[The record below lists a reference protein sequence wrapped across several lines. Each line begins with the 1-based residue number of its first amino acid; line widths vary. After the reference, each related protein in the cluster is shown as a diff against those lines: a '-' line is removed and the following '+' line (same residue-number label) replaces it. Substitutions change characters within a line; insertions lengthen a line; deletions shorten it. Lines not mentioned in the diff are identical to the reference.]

1 MASRSKRQKSSDAY
15 RLMYGTCP
23 DEGCQAKLYFPSYD
37 KSIEC
42 TSCGQRH
49 ERALLKD
56 IAEVTNPDVALHNL
70 LKNIL
75 LGNVK
80 PKKGA
85 DNVKVLGLSN
95 YVCKLISPI
104 LTYYGMDKETGKAK
118 KLSEMGKG
126 EIFDVSILGDRAFLI
141 EEEHLDVIGYGKD
154 RSGSLYYLADTLK
167 DIEIINN
174 NQECLVPIHADGDG
188 HCLVHAISRAL
199 VGRELFWHALRVN
212 LKHHMTV
219 CLDKYKEL
227 FKDFVDI
234 DEWDAIIEECDPYY
248 LPPEGEAHGL
258 RNIHIFGLANV
269 LHRPIIL
276 LDSKSGMSSSGD
288 YSGVFLPGMVPPE
301 QCRGK
306 DGTLNKPL
314 CIAWSSS
321 GRNHYI
327 PIVAVKGKGSAMLP
341 KYMVQK
347 SWGMPKE
354 EIPKYIEF
362 DKMYRCAIGGDKCLT
377 ERYLRHLVGTME
389 EVFKERYNV
398 NPNIVADVHQYIYR
412 SAGMVGV
419 HPDEVI
425 EKTQSSVEAKQLYRC
440 LMCEALVEYVLTR
453 EDFEKGGTLYELA
466 VRIHNKLDP
475 TKMYSFPLQGA
486 VCSYDDKKDCLV
498 PDMERS
504 HPKTC
509 AFCNGEM
516 LRQVQADGSIVYKD
530 GDRTTT
536 PCVGGKCP
544 CGFKHYYQGKEY
556 DNLPDIF
563 PISLQWGGQSV
574 TEKIAWFQHESD
586 PTLNSNVFEV
596 AQSVVQKHFPGEFGS
611 ERLVQRVVDSI
622 LAQSAMLN
630 KREAAEKIKE
640 EGMAVEPIDAWSAD
654 TASKIILTG
663 QKKKTIHKE
672 ELMKSEKEK
681 QVRKNIQ
688 TKAPLTQ
695 HRKTTALESQKQP
708 HSPRSK
714 ESPSK
719 SKLPTCSSSQT
730 PAVQGSSVM
739 SQSAIVQPV
748 AGEKK
753 IRLQTSDG
761 RQVMLTLVKDVTYAE
776 LQKLVFQTVD
786 VPSDRQKLRVGFPP
800 KLLEATPAGE
810 EEKIVPLRHGDK
822 IALEILPDLSQP
834 NFPVQETMHAHSSK
848 MTSSWS
854 SFEEDAQSQTA
865 DKLLQALKDVQHGG
879 DNIDTSIASLGILS
893 AVQGKDLWT
902 YVQGMPHLF
911 SVGGLLYNQV
921 KRDLGLV
928 DGKHCQL
935 QALPGKV
942 FRYNANEDRLEL
954 CLEPYGHFPV
964 EPRIEEKVK
973 AAGMEGSKEDT
984 EVKFGASG
992 AIHHGTE
999 RPAFLGQGHSLKS
1012 TMMFDERMPVDLACA
1027 NHHPGARGIH
1037 DLCSPP
1043 GSRTHRDS
1051 ISEEPDEMQTEDTAE
1066 SSGVSY
1072 QRLGPGYSVIDQSA
1086 SNSDNTN
1093 LEMFR
1098 ALAEHIEKT
1107 LASDDVDKDD
1117 GSGITDQTNKRT
1129 DYKVGKDK
1137 ETTAESV
1144 KSDTKSEKSAEQKS
1158 AELKDNLTDVG
1169 SVKNPQQV
1177 ANIDKNKASSVPK
1190 DSIAVMESQEMSG
1203 DHRVDGKDG
1212 DKEVIDGD
1220 ARLVDSNPDNNVS
1233 DKVSDAKENED
1244 FDKHHPDVE
1253 KDMDVEVDSDKK
1265 EIVKNTKIV
1274 TSKSEPVNK
1283 DETSAKDNSEVGIV
1297 SKGDVTSGDGIKE
1310 IDAKKSKD
1318 DASSK
1323 KDEMCVEAVVSKM
1336 VEECEEMEGVTEG
1349 KVDAGEDKVEAMIVD
1364 DVKLVDKTENE
1375 EAVMEK
1381 GQT

>member
-1 MASRSKRQKSSDAY
+1 MASRTKRQKSSDA

-42 TSCGQRH
+42 TNCGQRH
-49 ERALLKD
+49 ERATLKNV
-56 IAEVTNPDVALHNL
+56 AEVTNPDVALHNL

-104 LTYYGMDKETGKAK
+104 LTYYGIDKEIGKAK
-118 KLSEMGKG
+118 LLSEMGKG
-126 EIFDVSILGDRAFLI
+126 EVFDVSILGDRAFLI

-154 RSGSLYYLADTLK
+154 RSGSLFYLADTLN
-167 DIEIINN
+167 DIKSFNE
-174 NQECLVPIHADGDG
+174 NQVCLVPIHADGDG

-212 LKHHMTV
+212 LKMHMTSS
-219 CLDKYKEL
+219 LDKYKLL
-227 FKDFVDI
+227 FKDFVDK
-234 DEWDAIIEECDPYY
+234 DEWDSIIEECDPYY
-248 LPPEGEAHGL
+248 IPPEGEAHGL

-276 LDSKSGMSSSGD
+276 LDSKSGMNSSGD
-288 YSGVFLPGMVPPE
+288 YSGVFLPGLVSPDK
-301 QCRGK
+301 CKGK

-327 PIVAVKGKGSAMLP
+327 PLAAVKGKGAAMLP
-341 KYMVQK
+341 SYMVQK

-362 DKMYRCAIGGDKCLT
+362 DKMYRCSVGGDKCLT
-377 ERYLRHLVGTME
+377 ERYMRHLVGTME
-389 EVFKERYNV
+389 EVFKEKNDV
-398 NPNIVADVHQYIYR
+398 NPNLVADVHQYIYK
-412 SAGMVGV
+412 SAGIVGV
-419 HPDEVI
+419 HTDEVI
-425 EKTQSSVEAKQLYRC
+425 DRTKNSVKAKQLYRC
-440 LMCEALVEYVLTR
+440 LMCEALVEYVLSH
-453 EDFEKGGTLYELA
+453 EDFEKGGNLYKLA
-466 VRIHNKLDP
+466 VSIHKKLDP

-486 VCSYDDKKDCLV
+486 VCSYDEKKDCLV
-498 PDMERS
+498 PDLERS

-509 AFCNGEM
+509 AFCSGEM
-516 LRQVQADGSIVYKD
+516 LRQVCTDGTIVYKD

-544 CGFKHYYQGKEY
+544 CGFKHFWQGKEY

-563 PISLQWGGQSV
+563 PISLQWGGKSV
-574 TEKIAWFQHESD
+574 TEKIAWFQYESD

-622 LAQSAMLN
+622 LAQSAMLI
-630 KREAAEKIKE
+630 RQEEGEKDKE
-640 EGMAVEPIDAWSAD
+640 EPMAEEPVDAWSAD

-688 TKAPLTQ
+688 TKAPQTQ
-695 HRKTTALESQKQP
+695 HRKTTALESQKQAFT
-708 HSPRSK
+708 RSK

-719 SKLPTCSSSQT
+719 TRQKTCTETST
-730 PAVQGSSVM
+730 PAVASTSLM

-753 IRLQTSDG
+753 VRLQTSDG

-776 LQKLVFQTVD
+776 LQKLIFQSVK
-786 VPSDRQKLRVGFPP
+786 VPADHQKLRVGFPP
-800 KLLEATPAGE
+800 KLLEAPPEGE
-810 EEKIVPLRHGDK
+810 EDKVVPLHHGDK
-822 IALEILPDLSQP
+822 IALEILPDLSY
-834 NFPVQETMHAHSSK
+834 PVQETSHPHTGK
-848 MTSSWS
+848 VTSTWS

-865 DKLLQALKDVQHGG
+865 EKLLQALKGVQHGG

-935 QALPGKV
+935 PALPGKV
-942 FRYNANEDRLEL
+942 FRYNGVEDRLEL
-954 CLEPYGHFPV
+954 CLEPYGHYPV
-964 EPRIEEKVK
+964 EPNIEQKVK
-973 AAGMEGSKEDT
+973 AAGMEGSKEDA

-1012 TMMFDERMPVDLACA
+1012 TMTFDERMPVDLACA
-1027 NHHPGARGIH
+1027 NHHPAARGIH

-1043 GSRTHRDS
+1043 GLRKHSDS
-1051 ISEEPDEMQTEDTAE
+1051 ISEEPDEMQTDDSGKEI
-1066 SSGVSY
+1066 SSDVAY
-1072 QRLGPGYSVIDQSA
+1072 QRLGPGYSVIDQTA
-1086 SNSDNTN
+1086 SNSENSN

-1107 LASDDVDKDD
+1107 LSSEDMDKDETVAVPD
-1117 GSGITDQTNKRT
+1117 KADKKTSGEAVTEMETTVEQASAES
-1129 DYKVGKDK
+1129 K
-1137 ETTAESV
+1137 ETLT
-1144 KSDTKSEKSAEQKS
+1144 
-1158 AELKDNLTDVG
+1158 KDNLDCEEMEAEGVPKDTVVVIEEKENVDVIEDMHGDQNILESDNIEGAQITENKSCDKFSDVKQSGDGEEAHLHAGKEMDIEGNGGKKDIIKCEVDVG
-1169 SVKNPQQV
+1169 SKDD
-1177 ANIDKNKASSVPK
+1177 ITCKDELASK
-1190 DSIAVMESQEMSG
+1190 
-1203 DHRVDGKDG
+1203 
-1212 DKEVIDGD
+1212 
-1220 ARLVDSNPDNNVS
+1220 
-1233 DKVSDAKENED
+1233 
-1244 FDKHHPDVE
+1244 VE
-1253 KDMDVEVDSDKK
+1253 KC
-1265 EIVKNTKIV
+1265 
-1274 TSKSEPVNK
+1274 
-1283 DETSAKDNSEVGIV
+1283 G
-1297 SKGDVTSGDGIKE
+1297 
-1310 IDAKKSKD
+1310 
-1318 DASSK
+1318 
-1323 KDEMCVEAVVSKM
+1323 
-1336 VEECEEMEGVTEG
+1336 EMEGVTEE
-1349 KVDAGEDKVEAMIVD
+1349 KIDHPEQKVEDM
-1364 DVKLVDKTENE
+1364 LVDIERTDNKSKGDEVE
-1375 EAVMEK
+1375 MGDREK
-1381 GQT
+1381 SEDSMT